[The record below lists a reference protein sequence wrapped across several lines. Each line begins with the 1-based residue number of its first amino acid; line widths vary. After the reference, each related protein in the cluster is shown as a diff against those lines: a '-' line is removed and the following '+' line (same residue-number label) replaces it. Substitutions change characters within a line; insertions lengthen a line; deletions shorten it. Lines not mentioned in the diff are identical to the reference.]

1 MGRGKVRG
9 RERSEEGE
17 RVRKGEGGLDLDICP
32 GATDFLVTPLVLLT
46 YSIVVLL
53 LCGDAERY

>member
-1 MGRGKVRG
+1 
-9 RERSEEGE
+9 
-17 RVRKGEGGLDLDICP
+17 LDICP